1 MSGIQETRTLAID
14 PTGKGFA
21 FAVLEG
27 SERLIDWG
35 IARVWSPSDHE
46 WLARVDEVFDRSDP
60 RLLVLEKTLDSRRS
74 PRAKRLL
81 EKLRSQA
88 LDRHIAIV
96 STARQQVL
104 SAFGGVTNKWDLA
117 VEVAKWFPE
126 LTPRLPEKRRRWQ
139 NEDPRVRIFEATAR
153 ALVVL
158 RDLEGQQAA

>member
-1 MSGIQETRTLAID
+1 MSGIRRTRTVAID

-21 FAVLEG
+21 FSVLEG

-35 IARVWSPSDHE
+35 LARVWSNSDHE
-46 WLARVDEVFDRSDP
+46 WLARVAEVFDRSDP
-60 RLLVLEKTLDSRRS
+60 RLLVLEKTLDCRRS
-74 PRAKRLL
+74 PRARRLL

-88 LDRHIAIV
+88 LDRHVAIV
-96 STARQQVL
+96 STTRQHVL

-126 LTPRLPEKRRRWQ
+126 LTPRLPRKRQRWQ
-139 NEDPRVRIFEATAR
+139 NEDQRVRIFEATAR

-158 RDLEGQQAA
+158 HDLEQEAA